1 VKLGIVTYNIAKDWD
16 VPTIIQKC
24 EAIGLEAVELR
35 TTHKHGVEPS
45 LTKEQRE
52 QVAKQF
58 AASKVRLLSL
68 GSVCEYH
75 APDPEVVRKNIEETK
90 KFAVLAHD
98 VGAIGVKVR
107 PNGFPDSVPKEKTL
121 EQIGKALRECGEFA
135 QGYGVGIW
143 LEVHGRGT
151 QEPPNI
157 AAIMRHC
164 NHPNVGV
171 CWNSNGTDVKDGSVK
186 EYFNL
191 LRPWIRNVHIN
202 ELYSNYPWRELFTLL
217 KQSGYEGYTLAEI
230 ADSADPDRVLRYYRA
245 LWLELTK

>member
-1 VKLGIVTYNIAKDWD
+1 MKLGIVTYNIAKDWD

-45 LTKEQRE
+45 LTQEQRE
-52 QVAKQF
+52 QVGKQF
-58 AASKVRLLSL
+58 TASKVRLLSL

-75 APDPEVVRKNIEETK
+75 AADPEVVRKNVEETK
-90 KFAVLAHD
+90 KFTILAHD

-107 PNGFPDSVPKEKTL
+107 PNGFPDGVPKEKTL

-135 QGYGVGIW
+135 KGYGVGIW

-151 QEPPNI
+151 QEPPHI
-157 AAIMRHC
+157 AAIMQHC

-171 CWNSNGTDVKDGSVK
+171 CWNSNGTDVKNGSVK

>member
-1 VKLGIVTYNIAKDWD
+1 MRLGIVTYNVAKDWD

-35 TTHKHGVEPS
+35 TTHKHGVEPT

-52 QVAKQF
+52 QVKKTF

-75 APDPEVVRKNIEETK
+75 AADPEVVRKNIEETK
-90 KFAVLAHD
+90 KFTVLAHD
-98 VGAIGVKVR
+98 VGAMGVKVR
-107 PNGFPDSVPKEKTL
+107 PNGFPDGVPKEKTL
-121 EQIGKALRECGEFA
+121 EQIGRALRECGEFA
-135 QGYGVGIW
+135 KGFGIGIW

-171 CWNSNGTDVKDGSVK
+171 CWNSNATDVKDGSVK
-186 EYFNL
+186 EYFHL

-202 ELYSNYPWRELFTLL
+202 ELYSPYPWRELFTLL

-230 ADSADPDRVLRYYRA
+230 AASSDPDRVLRYYRA
-245 LWLELTK
+245 LWLELTR

>member
-1 VKLGIVTYNIAKDWD
+1 
-16 VPTIIQKC
+16 
-24 EAIGLEAVELR
+24 
-35 TTHKHGVEPS
+35 
-45 LTKEQRE
+45 
-52 QVAKQF
+52 
-58 AASKVRLLSL
+58 
-68 GSVCEYH
+68 
-75 APDPEVVRKNIEETK
+75 
-90 KFAVLAHD
+90 
-98 VGAIGVKVR
+98 
-107 PNGFPDSVPKEKTL
+107 
-121 EQIGKALRECGEFA
+121 
-135 QGYGVGIW
+135 
-143 LEVHGRGT
+143 
-151 QEPPNI
+151 
-157 AAIMRHC
+157 MRHC